1 MPLPNTNSGI
11 ILVVDDSPETLGLL
25 NEALESA
32 GYAVL
37 IALEGKQALTIAEHI
52 TPDMVLLDA
61 MMPGM
66 DGFETCQRLKA
77 NKDLEKIPVI
87 FMTGLSDTDSI
98 VKGLEAGGVD
108 YLTKPIKPTE
118 LLARMKVHLNNARL
132 TNSARKALDA
142 TGQQLFTIDHQGK
155 IIWAT
160 PLTQALFKEAG
171 ISHEWREES
180 LAKQLCHWVQ
190 HRPNIGQNY
199 QLLGAPQALAVT
211 LVDNS
216 KEDEIVL
223 KLTNLDGPS
232 EPQQLQE
239 KLKITKRESQVL
251 LWIAN
256 GKTNKEIA
264 EILTMS
270 PKTVDKH
277 LEQIYRKLGVDNRT
291 SAASIAFKTLGNV

>member
-25 NEALESA
+25 NEALENA

-52 TPDMVLLDA
+52 TPDMILLDA
-61 MMPGM
+61 MMPNM

-77 NKDLEKIPVI
+77 NKELEKIPVI
-87 FMTGLSDTDSI
+87 FMTGLSDTDSV

-108 YLTKPIKPTE
+108 YLTKPIKPNE

-142 TGQQLFTIDHQGK
+142 TGQQLFTIDTHGQM
-155 IIWAT
+155 IWAT
-160 PLTQALFKEAG
+160 PLTQALFNSAG
-171 ISHEWREES
+171 ITSAWIETT
-180 LAKQLCHWVQ
+180 LAQQLRHWLQ
-190 HRPNIGQNY
+190 HQPIVGQSY
-199 QLLGAPQALAVT
+199 KLSDTAQALEVK
-211 LVDNS
+211 LIDNS
-216 KEDEIVL
+216 KDDEIVL
-223 KLTNLDGPS
+223 KLTNLDGPT

-239 KLKITKRESQVL
+239 RLNVTKRESQVL

-277 LEQIYRKLGVDNRT
+277 LEQIYRKLNVDNRT
-291 SAASIAFKTLGNV
+291 SAATMAIRALTE